1 MEGYVLLCTS
11 GIVGYSGFC
20 ATSAWFQRQ
29 DDFGR
34 GVPGPATASSA
45 TLLELRQRQLI
56 AVLLRGSASVDV
68 SELLASRAQKHAAA
82 VEDGELDLDDDEEAD
97 SPDLTLLR
105 AQSLDLGIV
114 EAMYEKEVTGLNGGP
129 LLRLFLAQYIR
140 WGVLSTRA
148 SACAAC
154 CVLRD
159 AWCVVRG
166 ACCVCGAWCGAW
178 CGAIFFAENR
188 QHPV

>member
-1 MEGYVLLCTS
+1 MDLLASGETPCRFLSVPCTHPLQVEGYVLLCTS

-68 SELLASRAQKHAAA
+68 SELLASQAQKHAAA
-82 VEDGELDLDDDEEAD
+82 VEDGELDLDDEDEAD

-140 WGVLSTRA
+140 WGVLSIPDYSR
-148 SACAAC
+148 
-154 CVLRD
+154 VLRD
-159 AWCVVRG
+159 A
-166 ACCVCGAWCGAW
+166 
-178 CGAIFFAENR
+178 
-188 QHPV
+188 